1 MNKKLASFA
10 VIASVVASFSMIS
23 AAYALT
29 PTFSAFYT
37 GNGDY
42 VQINVTNT
50 DANESVLLDSSSN
63 IQSLGTTNSSGN
75 FSATISTS
83 QYNITPGSIVYV
95 TVNGQ
100 ESSSIQWPYT
110 SGNTSFTLNQT
121 SLSLAIGQSSI
132 ITASTGGPFFLS
144 SNSSPAVANV
154 SFNGSQITI
163 AANTAGTTNLSICL
177 VSNTASCQTETVS
190 VSGSTSQTINF
201 SQNNINIPIGSTAT
215 VSVSGGT
222 GVYSISSNSAP
233 TTVGATISGNAVS
246 LYASNV
252 AGSASITVCSTNLSS
267 CGVINLT
274 VGGSS
279 TYSSLIFSNT
289 APSLSVGQ
297 ALSITITGGVAPYYI
312 SSNSNSSIVQ
322 ASVSGNVVTLS
333 GRAAGS
339 ASITVCSNTN
349 ACQTLPVTVGSTS
362 SGALTF
368 GQSNVAL
375 TSGGSDTVTIT
386 GGSGTYYISSN
397 SNGSVASAAVSGASV
412 MLGGVATGID
422 DVTICSNS
430 GQCGTIYVTV
440 NGSGTTTNT
449 GSALT
454 LTQVLS
460 VNQGINILL
469 SGGTAP
475 YSISSNARSIFSA
488 TINSGD
494 ILTLA
499 GIGAG
504 QSSVTV
510 CSANSICMPV
520 YVDVTA
526 ATSGTSGTTVSTIPA
541 SSGQYSFT
549 TFLSYGSTGDAVT
562 ALQEQL
568 TKDGIY
574 TGPITGYYGSLT
586 AAAVESFQS
595 KHGIDSVGYVG
606 PGTRTALN
614 AGE

>member
-10 VIASVVASFSMIS
+10 VIASVVASFSVIS

-42 VQINVTNT
+42 VQVNVTNA
-50 DANESVLLDSSSN
+50 DANESVLLESSSN
-63 IQSLGTTNSSGN
+63 IQALGTTNSSGA

-95 TVNGQ
+95 TVDGQ

-110 SGNTSFTLNQT
+110 SGTTSFTLNQT
-121 SLSLAIGQSSI
+121 SLSLAIGQSAS

-163 AANTAGTTNLSICL
+163 AANTGGTTNLSICL
-177 VSNTASCQTETVS
+177 VSNTGSCQTETVS

-233 TTVGATISGNAVS
+233 TTVGATISGNVVS

-252 AGSASITVCSTNLSS
+252 AGSASITVCSTDLSS

-279 TYSSLIFSNT
+279 TYSNLIFSNT
-289 APSLSVGQ
+289 APALMVGQ

-312 SSNSNSSIVQ
+312 SSNTNSSIVQ
-322 ASVSGNVVTLS
+322 ASVSGNVVTIS
-333 GRAAGS
+333 GIATGS
-339 ASITVCSNTN
+339 ASITVCSETN
-349 ACQTLPVTVGSTS
+349 ACETLPVTVGSTS

-375 TSGGSDTVTIT
+375 TSGGSDTVTIS

-397 SNGSVASAAVSGASV
+397 SNGSIASAEVSGTSV
-412 MLGGVATGID
+412 VLDGIATGID
-422 DVTICSNS
+422 DVTICSSS

-440 NGSGTTTNT
+440 NGSGTTTGTT
-449 GSALT
+449 GSSLT

-460 VNQGINILL
+460 VNQGVNILL

-475 YSISSNARSIFSA
+475 YSISSNANSIFSA
-488 TINSGD
+488 TINGGD
-494 ILTLA
+494 VLTLA
-499 GIGAG
+499 GIGVG
-504 QSSVTV
+504 QSSLTV
-510 CSANSICMPV
+510 CSANGICMPV

-526 ATSGTSGTTVSTIPA
+526 AASGASGTTATA
-541 SSGQYSFT
+541 SSGQHDFT

-574 TGPITGYYGSLT
+574 TGPITGYYGDLT
-586 AAAVESFQS
+586 TAAVESFQS
-595 KHGIDSVGYVG
+595 QHSIDSVGYVG
-606 PGTRTALN
+606 PGTRAALN

>member
-1 MNKKLASFA
+1 LQALQS
-10 VIASVVASFSMIS
+10 S
-23 AAYALT
+23 AAYAQT

-37 GNGDY
+37 RNGDY

-50 DANESVLLDSSSN
+50 GANESVLLDSSSN
-63 IQSLGTTNSSGN
+63 IQSLGTTNSSGA

-83 QYNITPGSIVYV
+83 QYDITPGSIVYV

-100 ESSSIQWPYT
+100 ESSSLQWPYT

-121 SLSLAIGQSSI
+121 SLSLAVGQSAS

-144 SNSSPAVANV
+144 SNSSPSVANV
-154 SFNGSQITI
+154 SFNSSQITI
-163 AANTAGTTNLSICL
+163 TANTGGTTNLSICL
-177 VSNTASCQTETVS
+177 VSNTASCQTETIS

-233 TTVGATISGNAVS
+233 TTVGATISGNVVS

-289 APSLSVGQ
+289 APSLTIGQ
-297 ALSITITGGVAPYYI
+297 ALNISITGGVAPYYI

-322 ASVSGNVVTLS
+322 ASVSGNVVTIS
-333 GRAAGS
+333 GMATGS

-362 SGALTF
+362 SGGLTF

-375 TSGGSDTVTIT
+375 TSGGSDTVTIS

-397 SNGSVASAAVSGASV
+397 SNGSVASAEVSAASV
-412 MLGGVATGID
+412 VLGGIATGID
-422 DVTICSNS
+422 DVTICSSS

-440 NGSGTTTNT
+440 NGVSSATGTTNS

-460 VNQGINILL
+460 VGQGVNVLL

-475 YSISSNARSIFSA
+475 YSISSSAGLIFSA

-499 GIGAG
+499 GIGVG
-504 QSSVTV
+504 QSSLTI
-510 CSANSICMPV
+510 CSANGICMPV

-526 ATSGTSGTTVSTIPA
+526 AVPATSGATVSSA
-541 SSGQYSFT
+541 FSGQYDFT
-549 TFLSYGSTGDAVT
+549 TFLSYGTTGGAVT

-574 TGPITGYYGSLT
+574 TGPITSYYGSLT
-586 AAAVESFQS
+586 TSAVESFQS
-595 KHGIDSVGYVG
+595 QHGISAVGYVG
-606 PGTRTALN
+606 PGTRAALN
-614 AGE
+614 AGD